1 LITRAEPYDNGD
13 ISEGSREDGFDT
25 DDDGGGRDG
34 IPRVIARRIRN
45 RRGAEVLRNRFEPP
59 RSRPPVGLS
68 WDSELSNLFNDFP
81 GLNDA
86 AVPDALPDDA
96 DRPPTRRGGGA
107 RESPA
112 DDESPNDE
120 SPPSN
125 GTTTTTQISAAKS
138 AAMRTSVQLLA
149 RLVKYELFR
158 RDAIP
163 HPGTSPASNGSGGG
177 GSSSTK
183 AREFNPPGGRSP
195 LVPTFS
201 ASGLKMLRFLT
212 RPDDENRADFT
223 VLELLT
229 PHLKRDGR
237 VAVLLACG
245 EC

>member
-1 LITRAEPYDNGD
+1 
-13 ISEGSREDGFDT
+13 
-25 DDDGGGRDG
+25 
-34 IPRVIARRIRN
+34 
-45 RRGAEVLRNRFEPP
+45 
-59 RSRPPVGLS
+59 VGLS

-163 HPGTSPASNGSGGG
+163 HPSTSPPASNGSGGG

>member
-1 LITRAEPYDNGD
+1 M
-13 ISEGSREDGFDT
+13 
-25 DDDGGGRDG
+25 
-34 IPRVIARRIRN
+34 
-45 RRGAEVLRNRFEPP
+45 
-59 RSRPPVGLS
+59 
-68 WDSELSNLFNDFP
+68 
-81 GLNDA
+81 
-86 AVPDALPDDA
+86 PDDA

-125 GTTTTTQISAAKS
+125 GTTTTQISAAKS

-163 HPGTSPASNGSGGG
+163 HPGTSPPASNGSGGG

-183 AREFNPPGGRSP
+183 PREFNPPGGRSP

-212 RPDDENRADFT
+212 RPDDDGRKDDFT